1 MQAWLAKIVSAI
13 GIELFKKLGAF
24 IVDAIKNLF
33 VKKKI
38 EQTQAE
44 RDPLLDELQ
53 AIADKQ
59 EKTAADILR
68 LKELHRLLN
77 EKKP

>member
-13 GIELFKKLGAF
+13 GIELFTKLGAF
-24 IVDAIKNLF
+24 VVDAIKNLF

-53 AIADKQ
+53 TIADKQ